1 MRTNQEKH
9 LRILQSVRKSLI
21 GPGGPPAPR
30 DLIVVG
36 LGNPGSEYA
45 RTRHNLGFR
54 CIDRIAS
61 EYSISLSRRHRTA
74 LIGEGTVEGLPIALA
89 KPRTYVNR
97 SGQAVAYL
105 LARYRAPP
113 QGCWSSSTT
122 SPSPWARSGCGP
134 DGSAGGHNGA
144 RSITEAIGTQA
155 FPRLRVGIGA
165 PPQGADQIEHVL
177 GEMPEEELEVVNEA
191 VERAAQAA
199 VAVLTDGITSTM
211 NRFN

>member
-1 MRTNQEKH
+1 MRANQEKH

-113 QGCWSSSTT
+113 
-122 SPSPWARSGCGP
+122 ARLLVIFDDIALPLGKIRLRP

-191 VERAAQAA
+191 VERAAKAA
-199 VAVLTDGITSTM
+199 VGVLIDGITSTM